1 MGAALLRTEMTFDSD
16 FYDSDEMLERH
27 ERRIVRCTHCRKKI
41 IWLRTKRLRMMPF
54 DADTV
59 EPSDMDLD
67 LERHVSH
74 FATCKMAKDYRD
86 KRR

>member
-1 MGAALLRTEMTFDSD
+1 
-16 FYDSDEMLERH
+16 
-27 ERRIVRCTHCRKKI
+27 
-41 IWLRTKRLRMMPF
+41 MMPF